1 MGVGVGAGG
10 GCHAL
15 GERGGGMDELIARAK
30 KLVSYATLANLQLQQ
45 SMLPD
50 ADADA
55 GWIRLAVFNG
65 GLGRGH

>member
-1 MGVGVGAGG
+1 
-10 GCHAL
+10 
-15 GERGGGMDELIARAK
+15 MDELISRAK

-55 GWIRLAVFNG
+55 GWIRLEVFNG
-65 GLGRGH
+65 GFGRGD